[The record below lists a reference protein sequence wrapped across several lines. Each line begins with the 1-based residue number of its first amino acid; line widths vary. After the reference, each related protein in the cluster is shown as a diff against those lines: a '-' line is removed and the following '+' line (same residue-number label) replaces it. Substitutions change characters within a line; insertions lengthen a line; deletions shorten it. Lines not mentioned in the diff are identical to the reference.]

1 MPQSAADRANLA
13 RLARSTP
20 PVSPAKSARAPAPP
34 YLRESATA
42 AAAIG
47 LSKTLG
53 AGGGSQALRVVQ
65 QRALQPGHPLQRLEA
80 LQPLQPRQA
89 LLHHQL
95 RELHL
100 VRVRG

>member
-1 MPQSAADRANLA
+1 MPRDELRHLLRA
-13 RLARSTP
+13 RLPGRHE
-20 PVSPAKSARAPAPP
+20 
-34 YLRESATA
+34 LG
-42 AAAIG
+42 G
-47 LSKTLG
+47 LPS
-53 AGGGSQALRVVQ
+53 LRVVQ
-65 QRALQPGHPLQRLEA
+65 QRTLQPGQPLQRLEA